1 MLAKAVYLCIF
12 QALNDYNMKTQSL
25 ISLFKDHNGYLT
37 KEQLSKRAL
46 YDKLRKMIEDG
57 KVERVKNGLYFM
69 QEASDHPE
77 QIDISLLVPQGVLCL
92 YSCWFHYELSVQV
105 PQAYHIAI
113 EKSRKVTLP
122 EYPPVKLHYWQKE
135 YLDMG
140 VVKVKIAG
148 YLVDAYDIEKSV
160 CDAVK
165 FRNKIGMETM
175 SEILKNYLKR
185 KERNLTRLM
194 DYAKKMRM
202 ANILKTFL
210 EVQL

>member
-1 MLAKAVYLCIF
+1 
-12 QALNDYNMKTQSL
+12 MKTKNL

-37 KEQLSKRAL
+37 KGQLPNRAL
-46 YDKLRKMIEDG
+46 YDKLRKLIDEG
-57 KVERVKNGLYFM
+57 KVERVKNGIYFM
-69 QEASDHPE
+69 QEATDNPE
-77 QIDISLLVPQGVLCL
+77 QIDISLVVPGGVLCL
-92 YSCWFHYELSVQV
+92 YSCWAHYELTVQV

-122 EYPPVKLHYWQKE
+122 DYPPIQLHYWQKE
-135 YLDMG
+135 YHEMG
-140 VVKVKIAG
+140 ITQMKITG
-148 YLVDAYDIEKSV
+148 YLVNMYDIHKSV

-185 KERNLTRLM
+185 KDRNLARLM
-194 DYAKKMRM
+194 DYAKKMRV
-202 ANILKTFL
+202 ANILKTYL

>member
-1 MLAKAVYLCIF
+1 MHNLYA
-12 QALNDYNMKTQSL
+12 MKTKDL

-37 KEQLSKRAL
+37 KGQLPNRAL
-46 YDKLRKMIEDG
+46 YDKLRKLIDEG
-57 KVERVKNGLYFM
+57 KVERVKNGIYFM
-69 QEASDHPE
+69 QEATDHPE
-77 QIDISLLVPQGVLCL
+77 QVDISLVVPGGVLCL
-92 YSCWFHYELSVQV
+92 YSCWAHYELTVQI

-122 EYPPVKLHYWQKE
+122 GYPPIQLHYWQKE
-135 YLDMG
+135 YHEMG
-140 VVKVKIAG
+140 IVQMKISG
-148 YLVDAYDIEKSV
+148 YLVSMYDIHKSV

-185 KERNLTRLM
+185 KDRNLTRLM
-194 DYAKKMRM
+194 DYAKKMRV
-202 ANILKTFL
+202 ANILKTYL

>member
-1 MLAKAVYLCIF
+1 
-12 QALNDYNMKTQSL
+12 MKTKNL

-37 KEQLSKRAL
+37 KGQLPNRAL

-57 KVERVKNGLYFM
+57 KVERLKNGVYFM
-69 QEASDHPE
+69 QEAAEHPE
-77 QIDISLLVPQGVLCL
+77 QIDISLVVPGGVLCL
-92 YSCWFHYELSVQV
+92 YSSWAHYELTVQI

-113 EKSRKVTLP
+113 EKSRKITLP
-122 EYPPVKLHYWQKE
+122 EYPPIQLYYWQQE
-135 YLDMG
+135 YHKMG
-140 VVKVKIAG
+140 ITQIKMAD
-148 YLVDAYDIEKSV
+148 YLVNMYDIHKSV

-185 KERNLTRLM
+185 KDRNLTSLM
-194 DYAKKMRM
+194 DYAKKMRV
-202 ANILKTFL
+202 ANIMKTYL

>member
-1 MLAKAVYLCIF
+1 
-12 QALNDYNMKTQSL
+12 MKTENL

-37 KEQLSKRAL
+37 KGQLPNRAL
-46 YDKLRKMIEDG
+46 YDKLRRLIDEG
-57 KVERVKNGLYFM
+57 KVERVKNGIYFM
-69 QEASDHPE
+69 QEATDHPE
-77 QIDISLLVPQGVLCL
+77 QIDISLVVPGGVLCL
-92 YSCWFHYELSVQV
+92 YSCWAHYELTVQI

-122 EYPPVKLHYWQKE
+122 DYPPIQLHYWQKE
-135 YLDMG
+135 YYEMG
-140 VVKVKIAG
+140 IAQMKMAG
-148 YLVDAYDIEKSV
+148 YSVNMYDIHKSV

-185 KERNLTRLM
+185 KDRNLTRLM
-194 DYAKKMRM
+194 DYAKKMRV
-202 ANILKTFL
+202 ANILKTYL